1 MSPISFFIEGDPT
14 AWSRARRSGDRYF
27 TAESQKAWQWR
38 VLTAARRACD
48 KAPPGPLEVV
58 IAAVFRRPA
67 ARPAGFDA
75 ERWRTGERCARP
87 ADPDVDNVAKGIL
100 DALQLG
106 VLPEQR
112 WLSDDNRV
120 VHLGVVKLYAARG
133 EEPGTRVW
141 VGTWDASRWV
151 EPTAGET

>member
-1 MSPISFFIEGDPT
+1 
-14 AWSRARRSGDRYF
+14 
-27 TAESQKAWQWR
+27 
-38 VLTAARRACD
+38 
-48 KAPPGPLEVV
+48 VV
-58 IAAVFRRPA
+58 VALFKRPA
-67 ARPAGFDA
+67 NRPANVGADL
-75 ERWRTGERCARP
+75 WRMGERCARP
-87 ADPDVDNVAKGIL
+87 IDPDADNLAKGIL

-106 VLPEQR
+106 ILPEQR

-151 EPTAGET
+151 EPTAGGT